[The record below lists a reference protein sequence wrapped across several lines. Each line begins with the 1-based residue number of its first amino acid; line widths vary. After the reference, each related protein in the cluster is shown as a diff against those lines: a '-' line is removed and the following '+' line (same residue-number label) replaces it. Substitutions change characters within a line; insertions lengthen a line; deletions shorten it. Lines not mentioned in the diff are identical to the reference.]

1 MWTGVRGAVAS
12 LAMLTCERR
21 LSAPAPEPAPALPEA
36 CPSAIWDRWALAPE
50 RAALV
55 LSLWGEAGHCRIS
68 AHSALAPAEPMVH
81 APLYRP
87 ALPTGVAALQAKLT
101 AAGYVFDQKPAMAPR
116 IRPAARV
123 RAAA

>member
-1 MWTGVRGAVAS
+1 MAS

-21 LSAPAPEPAPALPEA
+21 ASAPDVAPTRAVPEH
-36 CPSAIWDRWALAPE
+36 CPTAILDRWALAPE

-55 LSLWGEAGHCRIS
+55 LSLWGEAGHCRVS
-68 AHSALAPAEPMVH
+68 SQSVLAPEPAMQ
-81 APLYRP
+81 PMYRP

-116 IRPAARV
+116 IAPAVRF

>member
-1 MWTGVRGAVAS
+1 MWTGVRGAMAS
-12 LAMLTCERR
+12 LAVLTCERM
-21 LSAPAPEPAPALPEA
+21 LSAAPLMAEPAVPEP
-36 CPSAIWDRWALAPE
+36 CPTAILDRWALAPE

-55 LSLWGEAGHCRIS
+55 LSLWGEAGHCRVS
-68 AHSALAPAEPMVH
+68 SQSVLAPEPAVQ
-81 APLYRP
+81 PIYRP

>member
-1 MWTGVRGAVAS
+1 MWTGVRGLVAS
-12 LAMLTCERR
+12 LAVLTCERM
-21 LSAPAPEPAPALPEA
+21 LSAAPLMCEPLLPEPCPA
-36 CPSAIWDRWALAPE
+36 AILDRWALAPE

-55 LSLWGEAGHCRIS
+55 LSLWGEAGHCRVS
-68 AHSALAPAEPMVH
+68 SQSVLAPEPM
-81 APLYRP
+81 AQPMYRP

>member
-1 MWTGVRGAVAS
+1 MWTGVRGLVAS
-12 LAMLTCERR
+12 LAVLTCERM
-21 LSAPAPEPAPALPEA
+21 LSATPLMAEPNVPEP
-36 CPSAIWDRWALAPE
+36 CPTAILDRWALAPE

-55 LSLWGEAGHCRIS
+55 LSLWGEAGHCRV
-68 AHSALAPAEPMVH
+68 AAQSALAPVEPEQQ
-81 APLYRP
+81 PLVYRP

>member
-21 LSAPAPEPAPALPEA
+21 RSAGDVMPTPAVPEH
-36 CPSAIWDRWALAPE
+36 CPTAILDRWALAPE
-50 RAALV
+50 RAAMV
-55 LSLWGEAGHCRIS
+55 LSLWGEAGHCRV
-68 AHSALAPAEPMVH
+68 AAQSALAPAESVQPM
-81 APLYRP
+81 YRP

-116 IRPAARV
+116 IRPAARF